1 MVIMMMVVMR
11 MVTVYFVVCD
21 SLGGDDDGFFSC
33 PTKHDGVGC
42 QNITAV
48 CKNFPMGG
56 AMQCS
61 PLCSLEKLPE

>member
-1 MVIMMMVVMR
+1 MTLLWH
-11 MVTVYFVVCD
+11 VTV
-21 SLGGDDDGFFSC
+21 LGGDDDFIFSC

-48 CKNFPMGG
+48 CKNFPMGD
-56 AMQCS
+56 AHCA